1 MSKKTAAFYNYFS
14 FLYPIVDVFLKPQK
28 AILFR
33 AVNAMPNGR
42 LLEIGVG
49 NGAHFKHYEKHEIT
63 GIDTSATML
72 EIARK
77 NRSGNMSILEM
88 SGEAIKFSDENFDY
102 IVLSHVIAVV
112 DNPDLLL
119 AEAYRVLKPG
129 GQVFILNHFTTDNW
143 LRYIDYSFE
152 RIAALLHFR
161 SVFRIEN
168 IPAIKKFEL
177 KKQINLGIASYFKLL
192 IYQKP

>member
-1 MSKKTAAFYNYFS
+1 MSKKTIAFYNYFS

-28 AILFR
+28 NILFKE
-33 AVNAMPNGR
+33 VNAMPNGK

-49 NGAHFKHYEKHEIT
+49 NGAHFKHYKKHEIT

-77 NRSGNMSILEM
+77 NRSGHISILEM
-88 SGEAIKFSDENFDY
+88 SGEAIKFSDEAFDY

-112 DNPDLLL
+112 DNPQLLL

-143 LRYIDYSFE
+143 LRYIDQSL
-152 RIAALLHFR
+152 RQIAKLLHFK
-161 SVFRIEN
+161 SVFRIED
-168 IPAIKKFEL
+168 IPEIKKFEL
-177 KKQINLGIASYFKLL
+177 RKRINLGIASYFKLL